1 MNFFKDQDPLHT
13 IKTEFNL
20 QPDGDLNNLL
30 QSSQFLAG
38 SNQLQ
43 EMSKSGNR
51 TAQNMSRKRRIN
63 HQGNGGGYLS
73 EAIDGPSIAERKHQ
87 RSNTQGRHGPGNS
100 TNNKTLNNTTTYGAI
115 SQHQKHGGGV
125 LGGEDKARGGSL
137 SYANHKYNQS
147 ASGIK
152 RGSTAPGGQNNA
164 LNRGDLSLSYAKGG
178 GPLDTS
184 MTIQGGARHQYN
196 VSSDLTANQ

>member
-1 MNFFKDQDPLHT
+1 MHRKIPLSSQQNGVAIKGGHMNFFKDQDPLHT

-63 HQGNGGGYLS
+63 H
-73 EAIDGPSIAERKHQ
+73 
-87 RSNTQGRHGPGNS
+87 
-100 TNNKTLNNTTTYGAI
+100 
-115 SQHQKHGGGV
+115 
-125 LGGEDKARGGSL
+125 
-137 SYANHKYNQS
+137 
-147 ASGIK
+147 
-152 RGSTAPGGQNNA
+152 
-164 LNRGDLSLSYAKGG
+164 
-178 GPLDTS
+178 
-184 MTIQGGARHQYN
+184 
-196 VSSDLTANQ
+196 

>member
-51 TAQNMSRKRRIN
+51 TAQ
-63 HQGNGGGYLS
+63 HES
-73 EAIDGPSIAERKHQ
+73 EAK
-87 RSNTQGRHGPGNS
+87 
-100 TNNKTLNNTTTYGAI
+100 
-115 SQHQKHGGGV
+115 
-125 LGGEDKARGGSL
+125 
-137 SYANHKYNQS
+137 NQS
-147 ASGIK
+147 L
-152 RGSTAPGGQNNA
+152 GQRWW
-164 LNRGDLSLSYAKGG
+164 LLVR
-178 GPLDTS
+178 
-184 MTIQGGARHQYN
+184 
-196 VSSDLTANQ
+196 SDRWAEYR